1 MSEEKFQDK
10 YRIPSTRARWHS
22 YDGGA
27 YFITICTK
35 DMEHYFGEIVDA
47 KMNLTDVGK
56 YADEQMK
63 NVTIHYPYAEIP
75 LWIVMPN
82 HIHAIVIIR
91 NNDDA
96 AHSRDV
102 ARNISTT
109 TKNEH
114 MSSISPK
121 RNTLSVVV
129 RGMKS
134 SITKFAN
141 EQSFSFAWQPLYYD
155 HIIRDSN
162 EMNHIA
168 EYIENNIAQWDI
180 ERENNLNS
188 NLFL

>member
-1 MSEEKFQDK
+1 MSEEKYQDK
-10 YRIPSTRARWHS
+10 YRIPSARARWHS

-47 KMNLTDVGK
+47 KINLTDVGK

-63 NVTIHYPYAEIP
+63 NITTHYPYAEIP
-75 LWIVMPN
+75 LWVVMPN

-96 AHSRDV
+96 THCRDVARNCRDV

-162 EMNHIA
+162 EMNQIA
-168 EYIENNIAQWDI
+168 EYIENNIPQWDI
-180 ERENNLNS
+180 DRNE
-188 NLFL
+188 